1 MENLLFQLLNA
12 VVYSMLLFVLSAGL
26 SLIFGQMDFVN
37 LCHGSFYLL
46 GGYIGL
52 SALRWLGNF
61 WLALLVAPLAVG
73 VLAFVLEVLVLRD
86 LYGRARHMDQVLFT
100 FGVALILEDAMR
112 WVWGAQVLTIQQ
124 PELLRGS
131 VSLFGGAFPV
141 YRLALV
147 LFGLLLFVA
156 LYLVIE
162 KTRLGAI
169 LRAGVSDAEMVTG
182 LGINVERVFAA
193 VYSGGAAL
201 AAVAGVVGA
210 PILSLAP
217 GVDFEVLIL
226 ALVVV
231 VVGGLGS
238 LAGAFAGS
246 LIIGTVQVFGSAYL
260 PAFSSFLPFAFMLL
274 ILHFRPRGLFGAP
287 EV

>member
-1 MENLLFQLLNA
+1 MENIVFQLLNA
-12 VVYSMLLFVLSAGL
+12 LVYSMLLFVIAAGL

-52 SALRWLGNF
+52 STVRWLGTS
-61 WLALLVAPLAVG
+61 WPALILAPVAVA
-73 VLAFVLEVLVLRD
+73 VLAYLLEVLFLRD
-86 LYGRARHMDQVLFT
+86 LYGRERHMDQVLFT

-112 WVWGAQVLTIQQ
+112 WVWGAQVQTIAP
-124 PELLRGS
+124 PEFLQTS
-131 VSLFGGAFPV
+131 VPMLGGTFPV
-141 YRLALV
+141 YRLALI
-147 LFGLLLFVA
+147 LFGVLLFA
-156 LYLVIE
+156 GLYLVIE

-182 LGINVERVFAA
+182 MGIDVQKVFAG
-193 VYSGGAAL
+193 VYAAGAGLAAL
-201 AAVAGVVGA
+201 AGIVGA

-238 LAGAFAGS
+238 LTGAFVGS
-246 LIIGTVQVFGSAYL
+246 LLIGTVAVLGRAYI
-260 PAFSSFLPFAFMLL
+260 PAASSFLPFAFMLV
-274 ILHFRPRGLFGAP
+274 ILHLRPQGLLGVKEF
-287 EV
+287 